1 MEQKENEYN
10 YSVICYDKDDN
21 PNLTYSYSFILLDD
35 AKDIFDVYSK
45 IDEDLYF
52 NNITKVVLTN
62 DKEMQLLDVHFVE
75 HEEVIQ

>member
-1 MEQKENEYN
+1 M
-10 YSVICYDKDDN
+10 
-21 PNLTYSYSFILLDD
+21 DD

-45 IDEDLYF
+45 IDDDLYF
-52 NNITKVVLTN
+52 NNITKVVLTI